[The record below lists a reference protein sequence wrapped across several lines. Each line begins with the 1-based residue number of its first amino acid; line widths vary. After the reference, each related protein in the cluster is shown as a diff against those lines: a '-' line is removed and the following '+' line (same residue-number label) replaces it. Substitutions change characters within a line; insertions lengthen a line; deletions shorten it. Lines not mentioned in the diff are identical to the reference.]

1 MNKSVQLKVKLQ
13 VQDWG
18 LLNTHFQESST
29 TTTTT
34 TTSTATPVDSSSTET
49 SLLMSFL
56 GDLVPY
62 FQTGEEDSDASSS
75 VTVTDSNRY
84 SGTSDD
90 REDSTRVRVPRVR
103 IKKQQREGESDQ
115 EDEVVRSKKIPLQI
129 RRFGLPDEGH
139 RVRLVSDAD

>member
-103 IKKQQREGESDQ
+103 IKKQREEETD
-115 EDEVVRSKKIPLQI
+115 EVDEVVRSKKIPLQI